1 MTPNC
6 LSNFNHNSSSTGGK
20 VFRIA
25 GYVFVGLL
33 FAAAFAIVF
42 AILVKFIWNSM
53 MPAVF
58 DFKEI
63 TFWQAFGIII
73 LAKLLFGS
81 FGSRHHDR
89 WKKEGLYT
97 PHWRRSQGVS
107 DADVPPSRHHRD
119 WKVYTQYWQEEGKAA
134 FKDYMDK
141 IEKEQKGE

>member
-81 FGSRHHDR
+81 FGSPHHSR
-89 WKKEGLYT
+89 WKKDGRYT
-97 PHWRRSQGVS
+97 PPWHRTPGAS
-107 DADVPPSRHHRD
+107 DSDMPPSRYHRD
-119 WKVYTQYWQEEGKAA
+119 WKAYAQYWQGEGKAA
-134 FKDYMDK
+134 FKDYMEK
-141 IEKEQKGE
+141 IEQDRKEE

>member
-6 LSNFNHNSSSTGGK
+6 LGNFHYNSSSTGGK

-25 GYVFVGLL
+25 GYVLVGLL

-89 WKKEGLYT
+89 WRKDGRYT
-97 PHWRRSQGVS
+97 PPWHRPSGAS
-107 DADVPPSRHHRD
+107 DADMPPTRYHRD
-119 WKVYTQYWQEEGKAA
+119 WKVYTQYWQEEGKSA

-141 IEKEQKGE
+141 IEQEPKEE

>member
-6 LSNFNHNSSSTGGK
+6 LGNFNYKSSSTGGK

-25 GYVFVGLL
+25 GYVLVGLL

-53 MPAVF
+53 MPALF

-81 FGSRHHDR
+81 FGGPHHSR
-89 WKKEGLYT
+89 WKKDGGYA
-97 PHWRRSQGVS
+97 PPWHRPPGAS
-107 DADVPPSRHHRD
+107 DADMPPSRYHRD
-119 WKVYTQYWQEEGKAA
+119 WKAYTQYWQEEGKAA

-141 IEKEQKGE
+141 IEQEPKEE